1 MVANVVFLIL
11 GAVIGIVLGYFI
23 AASRKTIATE
33 TDNSELITL
42 RQDFAASKTRVDE
55 LTRRLEDAEQRAA
68 GLIQFQTQAAAAQ
81 ARAQQLEIQL
91 SKAESSTKQ
100 NSEVL
105 EILTPIRQQLQQM
118 HDRVDSMERQRAE
131 QHGKLSQQLEE
142 AAKRDDG
149 IATANA
155 EQTTSI
161 IKALVP
167 VRTELEEM
175 QKRVRLMEQQ
185 RSAEHA
191 NLTEQLKAT
200 AKRETELALAAQKS
214 TTGTDSVLG
223 LLKPVQSHLE
233 NLGKR
238 IDEME
243 QQRARQHGILDT
255 WLKQAEQREAEL
267 VQATNSLTG
276 ALRSRSARG
285 TWGEVE
291 LVRVLE
297 AAGMLNHVDFAQ
309 QQSIGTLVQGG
320 IRPTGTAGAD
330 NDRSVPT
337 SQFSSQEVDSSQL
350 TRRRQWMLIFALRMS
365 MASGNKLILR
375 ANHSSPNTPKLSAVT
390 SMICTTATMQ
400 QHSAHHRRSLCSLS
414 RRKLLFPQH

>member
-1 MVANVVFLIL
+1 L
-11 GAVIGIVLGYFI
+11 
-23 AASRKTIATE
+23 S
-33 TDNSELITL
+33 
-42 RQDFAASKTRVDE
+42 
-55 LTRRLEDAEQRAA
+55 RRLEDAEHRAA

-81 ARAQQLEIQL
+81 ARAQQLEVQL
-91 SKAESSTKQ
+91 SKMESSAKH
-100 NSEVL
+100 NSDVL
-105 EILTPIRQQLQQM
+105 EILTPIRQQLEQM

-167 VRTELEEM
+167 VQTELEEM

-223 LLKPVQSHLE
+223 LLKPVQTHLE

-243 QQRARQHGILDT
+243 QQRAQKEEHHGL
-255 WLKQAEQREAEL
+255 
-267 VQATNSLTG
+267 
-276 ALRSRSARG
+276 
-285 TWGEVE
+285 
-291 LVRVLE
+291 VLE
-297 AAGMLNHVDFAQ
+297 CLLLPECLKKA
-309 QQSIGTLVQGG
+309 SQGVRG
-320 IRPTGTAGAD
+320 GVVETFPRG
-330 NDRSVPT
+330 VT
-337 SQFSSQEVDSSQL
+337 SQ
-350 TRRRQWMLIFALRMS
+350 
-365 MASGNKLILR
+365 
-375 ANHSSPNTPKLSAVT
+375 SPTPVQCAVV
-390 SMICTTATMQ
+390 
-400 QHSAHHRRSLCSLS
+400 
-414 RRKLLFPQH
+414 P